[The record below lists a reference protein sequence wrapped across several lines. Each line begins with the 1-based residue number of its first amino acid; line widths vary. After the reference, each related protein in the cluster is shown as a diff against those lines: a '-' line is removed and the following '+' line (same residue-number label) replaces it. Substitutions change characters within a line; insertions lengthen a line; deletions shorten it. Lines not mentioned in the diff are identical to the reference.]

1 VQQYA
6 QWLQKKEEE
15 RQNNNNNNNNKQIKE
30 RGESRAIL
38 IPVFKQ
44 NVRAYAVTPPIAKT
58 IEALVNKRKH
68 KRKSQSP
75 AASTALI
82 CANE

>member
-1 VQQYA
+1 M
-6 QWLQKKEEE
+6 
-15 RQNNNNNNNNKQIKE
+15 
-30 RGESRAIL
+30 